1 MRTMWEINQAW
12 DEALER
18 AMDPETGEIL
28 DTTELEAI
36 GEERDAKL
44 EAIALK
50 YKNELAFAEALKTE
64 KQKLAERQQQA
75 EKRADSLKRYL
86 DFCLGGE
93 KFQTAK
99 VRVSYRKST
108 AVQIA
113 EGTILP
119 EKYTTVKTE
128 IKPDKTALKKAIQ
141 EGEEIAG
148 VELVESRNISV
159 K

>member
-1 MRTMWEINQAW
+1 MQE
-12 DEALER
+12 
-18 AMDPETGEIL
+18 P
-28 DTTELEAI
+28 
-36 GEERDAKL
+36 
-44 EAIALK
+44 
-50 YKNELAFAEALKTE
+50 
-64 KQKLAERQQQA
+64 
-75 EKRADSLKRYL
+75 
-86 DFCLGGE
+86 LGFLCRFPFIPRLLSRCCPP
-93 KFQTAK
+93 K
-99 VRVSYRKST
+99 

-119 EKYTTVKTE
+119 EKYTAVKTE